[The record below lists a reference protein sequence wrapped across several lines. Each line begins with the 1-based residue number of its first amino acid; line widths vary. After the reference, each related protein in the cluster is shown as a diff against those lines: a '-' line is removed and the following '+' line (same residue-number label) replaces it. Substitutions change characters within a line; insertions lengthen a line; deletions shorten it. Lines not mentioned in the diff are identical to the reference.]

1 MKSFHDSRFTGIQV
15 LRGIAILC
23 IVFRHVR
30 FIGRGEFGVDIF
42 FCISGFAMMLSTHRG
57 AEHYWKKRLIR
68 ILPLYSVMTLGTF
81 LLLVLFPA
89 MFENTTARVD
99 QLLLSLFYIP
109 FDIGGGVIAP
119 ILRVGWTINMVMYFY
134 LVFFIALKI
143 SKKYRGYIASA
154 LIILMVAIEFIHP
167 SKYAAIKLYGGPVAL
182 NFVFGMALYPV
193 LQRVFAWLE
202 GENAGDRAGM
212 NAEARNRRNGIAAWI
227 SLAVSIAMLV
237 ILFIPEDALQMLVL
251 SYRVPL
257 REIPAA
263 ILVIGFFI
271 MGQVWKMPGPLILLG
286 DISYSLCLVHYY
298 PILFLDRKIFDFEKF
313 SPVSLLGVMVG
324 IMLVIALSYVSYR
337 VVEKNPLLMKLSGGT
352 KKGKEGQEK

>member
-1 MKSFHDSRFTGIQV
+1 MKSFYDSRFTGIQV

-42 FCISGFAMMLSTHRG
+42 FCISGFAMMLSTHKG

-81 LLLVLFPA
+81 LLLVLFPG

-143 SKKYRGYIASA
+143 SKKYRGVIASVL
-154 LIILMVAIEFIHP
+154 LILLVAIECIHP

-193 LQRVFAWLE
+193 LQRVFARLE
-202 GENAGDRAGM
+202 GENAGEKTEQ
-212 NAEARNRRNGIAAWI
+212 NEERNDRRNSIAAWS
-227 SLAVSIAMLV
+227 SLAVSVVMLV

-257 REIPAA
+257 REIPAV
-263 ILVIGFFI
+263 ILVICFFI
-271 MGQVWKMPGPLILLG
+271 MGQVWKMPRALIRLG

-298 PILFLDRKIFDFEKF
+298 PILFLDRKVFHFETLT
-313 SPVSLLGVMVG
+313 PVSAFGVLVG
-324 IMLVIALSYVSYR
+324 VIVVIALSYVSYR
-337 VVEKNPLLMKLSGGT
+337 LVEKNPLLFKAVGME
-352 KKGKEGQEK
+352 KKGKEGK